1 MFFQHRFVRVL
12 KSLLAVRS
20 PARISHDFFST
31 LSSSTNSSF
40 FSSGNR
46 SESILSSDLC
56 SLFLEDLDQT
66 LGEYNYGS
74 MSEAYVSISKTRIE
88 HGTQSLRI
96 K

>member
-1 MFFQHRFVRVL
+1 MIFFPH
-12 KSLLAVRS
+12 SH
-20 PARISHDFFST
+20 PALT
-31 LSSSTNSSF
+31 LVF